1 MLELDF
7 HKLLVFLVLTLAKGF
22 FLYVDFRL
30 FEMIETDNALS
41 KPFKYRGP
49 QRYIIIPGF

>member
-7 HKLLVFLVLTLAKGF
+7 HKLLVFIVLTLAKGF

-49 QRYIIIPGF
+49 QRYIVIPGF